1 LDTRV
6 PFNDLK
12 PVQSLLGEALEA
24 AVRRVLASGWYVLGP
39 ELAAFE
45 TEFAA
50 WHGVR
55 HAVGVANGTDAV
67 ELALR
72 ALGAGPGDEVI
83 TVSHT
88 AVATVCA
95 VERTGATPVLV
106 DVDPATFTMDP
117 VAAAAAIS
125 PRTRALVPVHLYG
138 HPADMT
144 ALADLAA
151 RHHLAL
157 VEDCAQ
163 AHGARWNG
171 RLAGTMGQ
179 LGAFSFYPTKNL
191 GAYGDA
197 GAVITDDPQ
206 LAERLRRLRNYGQR
220 DRYHHEEPGQNS
232 RLDEMQAALLRVRL
246 PHLAAHNAERRRLA
260 GLYAERLERCAAL
273 GLPSSLPEAEHVFHL
288 YVVRHGRRD
297 ELKEA
302 LAARG
307 IQTLIHY
314 PVPVHLQPAWAHLGL
329 LPGALPET
337 ERAAREILSLPL
349 YVGLTNADLALVA
362 DAAGACA

>member
-1 LDTRV
+1 MDIRV
-6 PFNDLK
+6 PFNSLK
-12 PVQSLLGEALEA
+12 PAQALLGDALET
-24 AVRRVLASGWYVLGP
+24 AVRRVLASGWYILGP

-45 TEFAA
+45 DEFAA

-72 ALGAGPGDEVI
+72 ALGIGPGDEVV
-83 TVSHT
+83 TVAHT
-88 AVATVCA
+88 AMATVCA

-106 DVDPATFTMDP
+106 DIDPATFTMDP
-117 VAAAAAIS
+117 AAASAALT
-125 PRTRALVPVHLYG
+125 PRTRAIVPVHLYG
-138 HPADMT
+138 HPADLT
-144 ALADLAA
+144 ALGDLAA
-151 RHHLAL
+151 RHRLAL

-171 RLAGTMGQ
+171 RLAGTFGH
-179 LGAFSFYPTKNL
+179 LAAFSFYPTKNL
-191 GAYGDA
+191 GALGDA

-206 LAERLRRLRNYGQR
+206 LAARLRRLRNYGQS

-232 RLDEMQAALLRVRL
+232 RLDEMQAALLRAKL
-246 PHLAAHNAERRRLA
+246 PHLAAHNEERRRLA
-260 GLYAERLERCAAL
+260 ALYT
-273 GLPSSLPEAEHVFHL
+273 GSLCGVAVPQSRPEAGHVFHL
-288 YVVRHGRRD
+288 YVVRHPRRD
-297 ELKEA
+297 AFQES

-307 IQTLIHY
+307 VQTLIHY
-314 PVPVHLQPAWAHLGL
+314 PIPIHLQPAAAHLGL

-349 YVGLTNADLALVA
+349 WVGMTDADIALVA
-362 DAAGACA
+362 EAAEAAGI